1 MTFGSGVGDHGEH
14 RAPATMA
21 GVVAL
26 AAMMAAVAA
35 NAVTAEAAPGA
46 TPVHGL
52 ALSAATAAPET
63 DVRAPAASAPPLQSG
78 LDRLIGSRLEQPELD
93 GTVVSALFRTVEGD
107 VLYERSPDRPL
118 VPASNMK
125 IVTAACALST
135 LGQDYEFVT
144 LIGTDGAIEDEVLN
158 GDLYVLGSG
167 DPSLVSEEMWKI
179 CESLAARGIRR
190 VEGDLV
196 LDASRFDAEQLPIPD
211 GDDGDRAYNAR
222 TSALSLNFN
231 TIAVHVYPGV
241 RRGDDAI
248 VSVTP
253 DVGVVDLK
261 SSAST
266 GSSRRGSS
274 IEVRRGFDGDR
285 NTVRVTGRIPEG
297 SVGQTFYRNLDAPS
311 GCFGAALV
319 GFLKMAGI
327 EVAGEFREGP
337 YPENAVLLHRHESK
351 ALSLIVRDMGKYS
364 NNFVA
369 EQLLKELAAE
379 IGGQPGTTEG
389 GAGVLSDYLASLGA
403 EDGTY
408 VVVDGSGFS
417 RDNRLTTRNITRVMI
432 DMMSDFE
439 YGYEFIASLSVGGV
453 DGTLS
458 DRMGFPG
465 LRGSVRAKTGLLNGV
480 TAISGLL
487 RTVYGGDVVFSIIT
501 NGSAC
506 EAWRLH
512 DLEHEIL
519 AYVAREAG

>member
-1 MTFGSGVGDHGEH
+1 MTFEGGVAAHGKQ
-14 RAPATMA
+14 RTPATMA
-21 GVVAL
+21 AVVAL
-26 AAMMAAVAA
+26 A
-35 NAVTAEAAPGA
+35 VTAASSGA
-46 TPVHGL
+46 IPVHEL
-52 ALSAATAAPET
+52 ALAAATAAPET
-63 DVRAPAASAPPLQSG
+63 GVRAPVAAAPPLQSG
-78 LDRLIGSRLEQPELD
+78 LDRLVDSRLAQPELD
-93 GTVVSALFRTVEGD
+93 GAVVSALVRTVEGN
-107 VLYERSPDRPL
+107 VLYERSADRPL
-118 VPASNMK
+118 TPASNMK
-125 IVTAACALST
+125 IVTAACALSM
-135 LGQDYEFVT
+135 LGQDHEFVT
-144 LIGTDGAIEDEVLN
+144 LIGTDGALENGVLN

-179 CESLAARGIRR
+179 CESLAARGIGR

-196 LDASRFDAEQLPIPD
+196 LDAGRFDGEQLPAPD
-211 GDDGDRAYNAR
+211 AHDGDRAYHAR
-222 TSALSLNFN
+222 TGALSLNFN
-231 TIAVHVYPGV
+231 TIAVHVHPGA

-253 DVGVVDLK
+253 DVGVVDLR

-274 IEVRRGFDGDR
+274 IEVRREFDDGR
-285 NTVRVTGRIPEG
+285 NTVRVTGRIPED
-297 SVGQTFYRNLDAPS
+297 SVGQTFYRNLDDPA
-311 GCFGAALV
+311 GCFGAALI
-319 GFLKMAGI
+319 GFLEMAGI
-327 EVAGEFREGP
+327 ETAGEFREGP
-337 YPENAVLLHRHESK
+337 YPEDAFLLYRHESK

-369 EQLLKELAAE
+369 EQLLKAMAAE
-379 IGGQPGTTEG
+379 IGGPPGTTEG

-417 RDNRLTTRNITRVMI
+417 RDNRLTTRNITRVII
-432 DMMSDFE
+432 DMMSGFE

-465 LRGSVRAKTGLLNGV
+465 LRGSVRAKTGLLDGV
-480 TAISGLL
+480 TAVSGLL
-487 RTVYGGDVVFSIIT
+487 RTVSGGDVVFSIIT
-501 NGSAC
+501 NGSGC

-512 DLEHEIL
+512 DLEHEML